1 MRKLISHLV
10 TLWHFAILFFEGI
23 IVKGSVKNPK
33 LIMLLNRL
41 VIITFIVY
49 KLYGYINYGR

>member
-1 MRKLISHLV
+1 MRKLIGHII
-10 TLWHFAILFFEGI
+10 TLWHFAIMFLGGI

-41 VIITFIVY
+41 VIITFISY

>member
-1 MRKLISHLV
+1 MRKLIAHII
-10 TLWHFAILFFEGI
+10 TLWHFAIMFLGGI

-41 VIITFIVY
+41 VIITFISY